1 MAARLRNSAAAES
14 GGEPE
19 AKEFAMKRIT
29 AKETRPNN
37 ETVFVVRLKATDG
50 DGVRALKSFL
60 KAALRRHG
68 LKALSVVE
76 ETGAVPS

>member
-1 MAARLRNSAAAES
+1 MARTTTEEGRQKS
-14 GGEPE
+14 GP
-19 AKEFAMKRIT
+19 
-29 AKETRPNN
+29 
-37 ETVFVVRLKATDG
+37 VFVVRLKATDG

-76 ETGAVPS
+76 EKSRPVPS